1 MSDPILSL
9 NKATVT
15 FGGVRALD
23 DLSFDVNRQEI
34 VGVIGPN
41 GAGKTTLFNS
51 LVGLQKLRSGTITL
65 DGVVVSDRKPHQI
78 AALGMTKTFQN
89 TSLFPDMDVLGNVTT
104 AALLHHPLGE
114 ASDKAAEILDRMRL
128 TPIARAGID
137 ALTFPQRALI
147 EMARAMATN
156 PRVLLL
162 DEVMAA
168 LTPSEMDEVMETA
181 RQLRADGLTILVV
194 EHHMRAIMS
203 LCDRIVVVS
212 FGRKIAEGTP
222 DQIAADPAV
231 IEAYLGSS
239 AKEQEVQHA

>member
-1 MSDPILSL
+1 MLSRAPVGSSQ
-9 NKATVT
+9 NKTVG
-15 FGGVRALD
+15 FFA
-23 DLSFDVNRQEI
+23 
-34 VGVIGPN
+34 
-41 GAGKTTLFNS
+41 
-51 LVGLQKLRSGTITL
+51 
-65 DGVVVSDRKPHQI
+65 
-78 AALGMTKTFQN
+78 
-89 TSLFPDMDVLGNVTT
+89 
-104 AALLHHPLGE
+104 
-114 ASDKAAEILDRMRL
+114 
-128 TPIARAGID
+128 
-137 ALTFPQRALI
+137 
-147 EMARAMATN
+147 MARAMATN

-239 AKEQEVQHA
+239 AKEKEVQHA